1 MDVDSFT
8 NITQS
13 KLHLSQI
20 QQPNKIDDGV
30 IMFILLHERLWK
42 ALHYT
47 NVTNI
52 KYD

>member
-1 MDVDSFT
+1 MDVDSLT

-13 KLHLSQI
+13 KLQLSQI
-20 QQPNKIDDGV
+20 QQPNKI
-30 IMFILLHERLWK
+30 INIERLWK